1 MIVPGGQLLC
11 NGIPFLGQSCFF
23 TSLPASLK
31 RSLLLRFLSFRLIG
45 HGVSPAVF
53 FYVTG
58 CAYLFGAP
66 TWTAVSL
73 VVFGSNFCIKII
85 GTKMSNAPMNGKTDI
100 LFVFFFVPLPIFS
113 FEVV

>member
-1 MIVPGGQLLC
+1 MASHLL
-11 NGIPFLGQSCFF
+11 FFF
-23 TSLPASLK
+23 T
-31 RSLLLRFLSFRLIG
+31 LL
-45 HGVSPAVF
+45 AVPIF
-53 FYVTG
+53 
-58 CAYLFGAP
+58 FGAP